1 MNQKSTSI
9 KMEYM
14 AAFNKMVNE
23 YVMMRRTRPYD
34 NLNKY
39 LSVIRRV
46 GALVEIWATIER
58 ILHTQEKRHG

>member
-1 MNQKSTSI
+1 MNQKSTRI
-9 KMEYM
+9 KLEYM
-14 AAFNKMVNE
+14 NTFNKMVNE

-39 LSVIRRV
+39 SLVIRRV

-58 ILHTQEKRHG
+58 ILNTQEKRHG